1 MCVLWLRSMAS
12 RLNFFL
18 VCFVLKLHICEALEY
33 TQQQHIAKISS
44 SVPRFFSL
52 VRLFVVSLAMLEL
65 NLELAF
71 FFVVLPPLLL
81 LLHPSA
87 PSFSWRWVIFFGFFP
102 SWNSHF
108 NARELQVHIS
118 TLKKTKIATR
128 SVAQI
133 AMGYAIEFQ
142 IFKLNCMRSRC
153 FEARV
158 EKGNKQNRASKQC
171 DNKEKYA
178 IFSVEKHREW
188 SEDGNY
194 STFWQNCILFVRT
207 LATTFWRMHLKLAR
221 ICCRCAG
228 SRIRISHEAMN
239 DLSEI
244 LPDSFT
250 FIFATK
256 F

>member
-12 RLNFFL
+12 RLNFFW
-18 VCFVLKLHICEALEY
+18 FVSFSNCTFAKLY

-44 SVPRFFSL
+44 SVLRSL
-52 VRLFVVSLAMLEL
+52 S
-65 NLELAF
+65 
-71 FFVVLPPLLL
+71 LLL
-81 LLHPSA
+81 SPLRCLSGHAWIESWTCFFCGSSTSSPPPSPLCA
-87 PSFSWRWVIFFGFFP
+87 PFFMAMDNFLWFLSILKFSIHFSWVA
-102 SWNSHF
+102 SSH
-108 NARELQVHIS
+108 QH
-118 TLKKTKIATR
+118 TKKTKIATR

-133 AMGYAIEFQ
+133 AMDYAIEFQ

-158 EKGNKQNRASKQC
+158 GKGNKQNRASKQC

-188 SEDGNY
+188 SKDGNY

-207 LATTFWRMHLKLAR
+207 LATTFWQMYLKLAR

-228 SRIRISHEAMN
+228 SRIHISHEAMN